1 MGLPQI
7 PSSEAAEKVELLGV
21 ASNSSPQFSDVSP
34 SSISSM
40 NSVNTRGYAACTLGS
55 SFDDFPKNASLEMS
69 NVSDNT
75 FYRGA
80 IEVTSNVHSLKIGS
94 SDRNTLSASKS
105 ERRVH
110 TPASRVVGFEA
121 GRTSSLTDGITEVPA
136 ANFHSSFA
144 GISAND
150 TESATSLVR
159 KRLLS
164 PLSSMLSPSHFKG
177 DSLDIGSLN
186 NEAFSLVKNDNIR
199 KSTAQ
204 DNKKANIG
212 CKSSYT
218 MPSWSL
224 TNCFEQKN
232 VQQSRESLFQTDGPL
247 LENRGFISQGSSPT
261 LRIEHLRES
270 SIVVRPQSGI
280 ISVSPVSSPLSLS
293 PLGPRF
299 SERMKTAAGCKNVT
313 EEIKNCNITLR
324 SKEEPKDNSNSYLML
339 NHKDDDLEISHT
351 SFEDVEFSFRDFC
364 PSSLDEISCMNWPV
378 SQESAPTSHSMRFT
392 RSLSG
397 LSVRRSLVGSF
408 EESLLSGRFVSGNHS
423 KKLDGFLA
431 VLSISGGN
439 FSPKSQKLPFSVT
452 SVDGDSYLLYYA
464 SIDLAGNSSSNKFR
478 GQLLKRG
485 LRNDDSQSVKSRFR
499 IPMKGRI
506 QLVLSN
512 PEKTPLHTFFCN
524 YDLSDMPSG
533 TKDQKDANFQV
544 HSISMYCHIQWL
556 RVSDFSFITEQTFL
570 RQKITLESSSS
581 TSPQLKNSSSNLGS
595 GNGKGIPLVQKN
607 QDIPC
612 NGEVMHLD
620 AVDVESKTNSE
631 NQRNTKGS
639 SLMNLLNKEDS
650 SKKSPYRKILGVP
663 SSVKLDHGSLTDEC
677 EKNER
682 KESWEKTCDES
693 GKSLNSSSAGPLRYA
708 LHLRFICPSPKKSSK
723 SVKKCSFSFPEKAG
737 LDIEGERRFYL
748 CNDLKVVFP
757 QRHSDADEGKM
768 NVEYHFPEDPRYFD
782 LN

>member
-21 ASNSSPQFSDVSP
+21 ASNSSPQFSDASP
-34 SSISSM
+34 SSIRSM
-40 NSVNTRGYAACTLGS
+40 NSVNTHRYVACTLGS

-80 IEVTSNVHSLKIGS
+80 MEVTSNVHSLKIGS
-94 SDRNTLSASKS
+94 CDRNTLSGSKS

-136 ANFHSSFA
+136 ANIHYSFA

-177 DSLDIGSLN
+177 DSLDIGSRN

-232 VQQSRESLFQTDGPL
+232 LQQSRESLFQTDGPL

-299 SERMKTAAGCKNVT
+299 SERMKTAARCRSVT

-324 SKEEPKDNSNSYLML
+324 SEETLDNSSSYLML
-339 NHKDDDLEISHT
+339 NNKDDDLEISHA
-351 SFEDVEFSFRDFC
+351 SFEDVEFSFKDFC
-364 PSSLDEISCMNWPV
+364 PSSLDEISCTNWPV
-378 SQESAPTSHSMRFT
+378 SQESAPTSNSMRFT

-408 EESLLSGRFVSGNHS
+408 EESLLSGRFVSGSHS

-485 LRNDDSQSVKSRFR
+485 VRNDDSQSVKSRFR

-533 TKDQKDANFQV
+533 TK
-544 HSISMYCHIQWL
+544 
-556 RVSDFSFITEQTFL
+556 TFL

-581 TSPQLKNSSSNLGS
+581 TSPQLKNSSSGLGS
-595 GNGKGIPLVQKN
+595 GNEKEIPLVQKN

-612 NGEVMHLD
+612 SGEVMHSD
-620 AVDVESKTNSE
+620 AVDIESKTKSE

-650 SKKSPYRKILGVP
+650 SMKSPDMKILGVP
-663 SSVKLDHGSLTDEC
+663 SSVKLDHGSSTDEC
-677 EKNER
+677 EKTER

-693 GKSLNSSSAGPLRYA
+693 GKSLNSYSKNSSSAGPLRYA
-708 LHLRFICPSPKKSSK
+708 LHLRFICPSPKKTSK
-723 SVKKCSFSFPEKAG
+723 SVKKCSFSFQEKAG

>member
-21 ASNSSPQFSDVSP
+21 ASNSSPQFSDASP
-34 SSISSM
+34 SSIRSM
-40 NSVNTRGYAACTLGS
+40 NSVNTHGYVACTLGS

-80 IEVTSNVHSLKIGS
+80 MEVTSNVQSLKIGS
-94 SDRNTLSASKS
+94 SDRNTLSTSKS

-121 GRTSSLTDGITEVPA
+121 GRTSSLTEGITEVPA
-136 ANFHSSFA
+136 ANIHSSFA

-177 DSLDIGSLN
+177 DSLDIGSRN

-232 VQQSRESLFQTDGPL
+232 LQQSRESLFQTDGPL

-299 SERMKTAAGCKNVT
+299 SERMKTAARCRSVT

-324 SKEEPKDNSNSYLML
+324 SEEETLGNSNSYLML
-339 NHKDDDLEISHT
+339 NNKDDDLEISHT
-351 SFEDVEFSFRDFC
+351 SFEDVEFSFKDFC
-364 PSSLDEISCMNWPV
+364 PSSLDEISCTNWPL
-378 SQESAPTSHSMRFT
+378 SQESAPTSNSMRFT

-408 EESLLSGRFVSGNHS
+408 EESLLSGRFVSGNYS
-423 KKLDGFLA
+423 KVCIYAK
-431 VLSISGGN
+431 
-439 FSPKSQKLPFSVT
+439 KQ
-452 SVDGDSYLLYYA
+452 LLYY
-464 SIDLAGNSSSNKFR
+464 
-478 GQLLKRG
+478 
-485 LRNDDSQSVKSRFR
+485 
-499 IPMKGRI
+499 
-506 QLVLSN
+506 
-512 PEKTPLHTFFCN
+512 
-524 YDLSDMPSG
+524 
-533 TKDQKDANFQV
+533 
-544 HSISMYCHIQWL
+544 
-556 RVSDFSFITEQTFL
+556 
-570 RQKITLESSSS
+570 
-581 TSPQLKNSSSNLGS
+581 
-595 GNGKGIPLVQKN
+595 
-607 QDIPC
+607 
-612 NGEVMHLD
+612 
-620 AVDVESKTNSE
+620 
-631 NQRNTKGS
+631 
-639 SLMNLLNKEDS
+639 
-650 SKKSPYRKILGVP
+650 
-663 SSVKLDHGSLTDEC
+663 
-677 EKNER
+677 
-682 KESWEKTCDES
+682 
-693 GKSLNSSSAGPLRYA
+693 
-708 LHLRFICPSPKKSSK
+708 
-723 SVKKCSFSFPEKAG
+723 KCSCA
-737 LDIEGERRFYL
+737 
-748 CNDLKVVFP
+748 
-757 QRHSDADEGKM
+757 
-768 NVEYHFPEDPRYFD
+768 
-782 LN
+782 